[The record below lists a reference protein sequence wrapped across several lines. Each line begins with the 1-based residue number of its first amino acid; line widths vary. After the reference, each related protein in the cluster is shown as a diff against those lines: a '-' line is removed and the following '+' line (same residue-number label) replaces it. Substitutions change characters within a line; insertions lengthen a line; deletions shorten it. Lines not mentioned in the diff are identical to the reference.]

1 MALYAGFHN
10 QIRPRQGGGGDFA
23 VNRQA
28 TDLAYKKDMTG
39 TFATQFVSG
48 SPKVDRQTQGR
59 KEEPVKGWITREK
72 GLQPKE
78 KVQMG
83 ISERLLSYLGHLYR
97 KRMAVQG
104 KKGYRTSEFV

>member
-10 QIRPRQGGGGDFA
+10 QIRPRQGGGGDFV

-48 SPKVDRQTQGR
+48 SPKADMQIQG
-59 KEEPVKGWITREK
+59 KEEEPVKGGIVCKR

-78 KVQMG
+78 
-83 ISERLLSYLGHLYR
+83 II
-97 KRMAVQG
+97 
-104 KKGYRTSEFV
+104 